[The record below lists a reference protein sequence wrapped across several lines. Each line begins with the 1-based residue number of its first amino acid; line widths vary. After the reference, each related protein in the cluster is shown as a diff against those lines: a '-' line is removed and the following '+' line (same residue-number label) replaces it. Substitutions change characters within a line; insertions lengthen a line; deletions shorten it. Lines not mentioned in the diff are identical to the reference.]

1 MFTNITPNMGRY
13 FLELGLSMAIYTALL
28 WGLVL
33 TRPEKGWELWE
44 LLPVLPLFLA
54 FWAII
59 RQYKRCD
66 EFYQRIHAEAFALGA
81 LIMVVLASFWGF
93 GENAGFPKVQII
105 FVGPAMIALWG
116 LCLPLISR
124 RYK

>member
-1 MFTNITPNMGRY
+1 MFTNITPHMRRY
-13 FLELGLSMAIYTALL
+13 FLELGGSMVIYTVIL

-33 TRPEKGWELWE
+33 TRPENGWGLWE
-44 LLPVLPLFLA
+44 LLPIVPLFLA

-66 EFYQRIHAEAFALGA
+66 EFYQRVHSEAFALGA

-93 GENAGFPKVQII
+93 GENAGFPAIPLI

-116 LCLPLISR
+116 LCLPLTLR